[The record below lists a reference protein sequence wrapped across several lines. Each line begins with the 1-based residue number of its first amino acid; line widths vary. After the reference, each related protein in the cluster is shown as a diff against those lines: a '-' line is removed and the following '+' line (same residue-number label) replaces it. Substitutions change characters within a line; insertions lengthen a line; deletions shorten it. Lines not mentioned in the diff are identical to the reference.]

1 MTTVDEAPRVADLTD
16 LELVELTQGG
26 YRDAVGELWLR
37 HYPSTLRTASGVTRQ
52 AGDAEEITSEAF
64 TAMMSACL
72 NGHGP
77 TTSVRAYLSTSVRNI
92 AAKRATGP
100 KSAEVPSDDPTRYED
115 ADRLDPDAVARRAE
129 LGLVREAFSSLPDRW
144 QTVLWRT
151 AVDHDSH
158 DRVAEAMGLSR
169 NGVAALAVRAR
180 RALKVAYLQAH
191 VSRGAVDDDCR
202 PFLDQLA
209 ALSQGSAPG
218 RQLQDHLD
226 GCRRCGERLSELA
239 LVEQN
244 VAGFMLPAVAIL
256 IPAAHDLT
264 AAGGIIAASATASG
278 AGASTGG
285 AISAG
290 GATPTAG
297 GLGGVTA
304 APASSRAD
312 SLGPARRAR
321 QVRNASIAAAIAVLL
336 ASAAFALSRPDATP
350 AALEL
355 TPDVQ
360 GSGADAQANPATS
373 DPPAGPIPDPPVIPE
388 PTPPVVLPFNNLPG
402 GGASTG
408 SGGTAAAPV
417 GTPSSPAASSTPALT
432 QSPTPTPTTPNAT
445 PTPTPTPSTP
455 STAVPLIY
463 APATLGLSMS
473 GSGTTVTIRP
483 SATTGSPTGD
493 LRLRLT
499 VPAGVTLSGSTGA
512 WIGCTQSGTT
522 ITCLTAA
529 TAATTFTGT
538 VNTTWPAGIAGTCTA
553 TVSGTTSGG
562 APLSASL
569 GAPWPLLG

>member
-52 AGDAEEITSEAF
+52 PDDAEEITSEAF

-115 ADRLDPDAVARRAE
+115 ADRLEPDAVARRAE

-191 VSRGAVDDDCR
+191 VSRGDVDDDCR

-209 ALSQGSAPG
+209 ALSQGSVPG

-226 GCRRCGERLSELA
+226 GCRRCGERLHELA

-256 IPAAHDLT
+256 IPATQDLT
-264 AAGGIIAASATASG
+264 AAGGIFAASATA
-278 AGASTGG
+278 AGGPATVSGG
-285 AISAG
+285 AAHAGGSVSAG
-290 GATPTAG
+290 GG
-297 GLGGVTA
+297 VGGVTA
-304 APASSRAD
+304 TPTPSRAD
-312 SLGPARRAR
+312 SLGQARRAR
-321 QVRNASIAAAIAVLL
+321 QVRNASIAAAIAVIL
-336 ASAAFALSRPDATP
+336 ASAAFALTRPDASP
-350 AALEL
+350 EALEL
-355 TPDVQ
+355 APDTQ
-360 GSGADAQANPATS
+360 GSVAEAKPAA
-373 DPPAGPIPDPPVIPE
+373 DPPAGPVSDPPVIPAPTPPVIPA
-388 PTPPVVLPFNNLPG
+388 PTPPVVLPFNNPPA
-402 GGASTG
+402 GGAATG
-408 SGGTAAAPV
+408 SGGTATGPLNRPS
-417 GTPSSPAASSTPALT
+417 TPGGSSTPT
-432 QSPTPTPTTPNAT
+432 STPN

-455 STAVPLIY
+455 GAAVPQIY
-463 APATLGLSMS
+463 APATLGLGMS

-483 SATTGSPTGD
+483 DATTGSPTSD

-499 VPAGVTLSGSTGA
+499 VPTGVTLSGSTGA
-512 WIGCTQSGTT
+512 WISCTQSGTT

-538 VNTTWPAGIAGTCTA
+538 VNTTWPAGIAGACIA
-553 TVSGTTSGG
+553 AVSGTTTGG

-569 GAPWPLLG
+569 GVPWPLLG